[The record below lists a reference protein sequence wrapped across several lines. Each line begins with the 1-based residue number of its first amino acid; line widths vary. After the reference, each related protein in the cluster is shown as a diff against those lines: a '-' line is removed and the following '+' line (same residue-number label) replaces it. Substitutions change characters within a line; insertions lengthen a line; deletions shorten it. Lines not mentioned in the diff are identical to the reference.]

1 MLNDCAFAG
10 RLVRDPELRR
20 TGSGIA
26 VTSFAI
32 AVERDIAGQDGKRET
47 DFIDCV
53 AWREKGEFV
62 AKYFKKGSMVIVKG
76 RMQSRDWTDKQGNK
90 RKAWE
95 LQVEGVYFGGSKK
108 DEEGSQQRSGYGQ
121 GGYGGYSGGN
131 SYPEATAAVNRY
143 GGGSYGGNYAPPQDP
158 GGDFAMLTD
167 DDANLPF

>member
-10 RLVRDPELRR
+10 RMVRDPELRR

-26 VTSFAI
+26 VTGFTI
-32 AVERDIAGQDGKRET
+32 AVERDIPGQDGKRET

-62 AKYFKKGSMVIVKG
+62 GKYFKKGSMVIAKG

-95 LQVEGVYFGGSKK
+95 LQVDGVYFGGSKK
-108 DEEGSQQRSGYGQ
+108 DEEGQTGQRSQ
-121 GGYGGYSGGN
+121 SGYGGYSGGN
-131 SYPEATAAVNRY
+131 AYPEATAAVNRY
-143 GGGSYGGNYAPPQDP
+143 GGGGYGGNYGPPQNP

-167 DDANLPF
+167 DDAQLPF

>member
-26 VTSFAI
+26 VTSFTI

-62 AKYFKKGSMVIVKG
+62 YKWFRKGSTIIAKG
-76 RMQSRDWTDKQGNK
+76 RMQSRDWTDKSGNK

-108 DEEGSQQRSGYGQ
+108 DEDGSQQSSRAGYNQNGYGMENAYPETTAAINRYTNS
-121 GGYGGYSGGN
+121 GYGGY
-131 SYPEATAAVNRY
+131 P
-143 GGGSYGGNYAPPQDP
+143 PPQNP
-158 GGDFAMLTD
+158 GDDFAMLTD
-167 DDANLPF
+167 DDAQLPF

>member
-10 RLVRDPELRR
+10 RMVRDPELRR

-26 VTSFAI
+26 VTSFTI
-32 AVERDIAGQDGKRET
+32 AVERDVPSQDGKRET

-62 AKYFKKGSMVIVKG
+62 AKYFKKGSMVIAKG

-95 LQVEGVYFGGSKK
+95 LQVDGVYFGGSKK
-108 DEEGSQQRSGYGQ
+108 DEESPQRQSGYGQ
-121 GGYGGYSGGN
+121 GGYGGYPAGN
-131 SYPEATAAVNRY
+131 AYPETMAQAARYTGAAY
-143 GGGSYGGNYAPPQDP
+143 GGYPPPQNP
-158 GGDFAMLTD
+158 GGDFAMMDD
-167 DDANLPF
+167 DDAQLPF

>member
-26 VTSFAI
+26 VTSFTV

-47 DFIDCV
+47 DYIDCV

-62 AKYFKKGSMVIVKG
+62 GKYFRKGSMIIVKG
-76 RMQSRDWTDKQGNK
+76 RMQSRDWTDKSGNK

-95 LQVEGVYFGGSKK
+95 LQVEGAYFGGGKK
-108 DEEGSQQRSGYGQ
+108 DEDGDRQGSYSGYSRADNAYPETTAAINRYTN
-121 GGYGGYSGGN
+121 GGYGGY
-131 SYPEATAAVNRY
+131 PL
-143 GGGSYGGNYAPPQDP
+143 PQDP
-158 GGDFAMLTD
+158 GNDFAMLTD
-167 DDANLPF
+167 DDAQLPF

>member
-26 VTSFAI
+26 VTSFTI
-32 AVERDIAGQDGKRET
+32 AVDRDIAGQDGKRET

-62 AKYFKKGSMVIVKG
+62 AKYFRKGSVVIAKG

-90 RKAWE
+90 RKSWE

-108 DEEGSQQRSGYGQ
+108 DEDGQQRNQNSYGQ
-121 GGYGGYSGGN
+121 GSYGAN
-131 SYPEATAAVNRY
+131 AYPETMAALNRY
-143 GGGSYGGNYAPPQDP
+143 GVGGTGSTYAPPENP

-167 DDANLPF
+167 DDAQLPF

>member
-26 VTSFAI
+26 VTSFTI
-32 AVERDIAGQDGKRET
+32 AVERDIAGQDGRRET
-47 DFIDCV
+47 DFVDCV

-62 AKYFKKGSMVIVKG
+62 AKYFRKGSMVITKG

-95 LQVEGVYFGGSKK
+95 LQVDGVYFGGSKK
-108 DEEGSQQRSGYGQ
+108 DEDSGQQRSQ

-131 SYPEATAAVNRY
+131 AYPEATAAVNRY
-143 GGGSYGGNYAPPQDP
+143 GGNYGGNYAPPQDP

-167 DDANLPF
+167 DDAQLPF

>member
-1 MLNDCAFAG
+1 MLNDCVFGG
-10 RLVRDPELRR
+10 RLVRDPEMRR

-62 AKYFKKGSMVIVKG
+62 GKYFKKGSMIIAKG
-76 RMQSRDWTDKQGNK
+76 RMQSRDWTDKQGGK

-108 DEEGSQQRSGYGQ
+108 DEDSVGQGPKSGYSQ
-121 GGYGGYSGGN
+121 GGYGGTGSA
-131 SYPEATAAVNRY
+131 YPETQAAINRY
-143 GGGSYGGNYAPPQDP
+143 TNGGYGGYPPPQDP
-158 GGDFAMLTD
+158 GNDFAMLTD
-167 DDANLPF
+167 DDAQLPF